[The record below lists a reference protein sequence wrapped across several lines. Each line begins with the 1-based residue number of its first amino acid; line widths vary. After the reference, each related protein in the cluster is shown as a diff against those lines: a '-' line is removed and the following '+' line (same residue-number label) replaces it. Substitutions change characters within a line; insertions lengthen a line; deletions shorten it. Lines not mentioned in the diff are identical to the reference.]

1 MYIFSDMQK
10 ITKAVIPVAGLG
22 TRFLP
27 ATKVIPKELLPIVD
41 KPALQYVIEEA
52 FFSGLSEII
61 LITNPLKAVI
71 EDHFKNSTLYDNA
84 LKERGKHHMLGNLSE
99 LNANIKITS
108 VFQDKPLGL
117 GHAVLCAREAVN
129 NEWFVVMLPD
139 MLMDSEPPSTLQLI
153 NDFNETGKSV
163 ILAAHASREMISQY
177 GIIDVDKKTRRSGL
191 YKILNLVEKPKPEEA
206 PSDLFIA
213 GRYLLPPTVFSYL
226 GGIKPGSGG
235 EIQLTDALIKLV
247 ENEGMFARELN
258 GVVHDTGDKL
268 GYLKAN
274 LYYGMKR
281 EDLRDELREYLG
293 KL

>member
-1 MYIFSDMQK
+1 MQK

-52 FFSGLSEII
+52 FYSGLSEII
-61 LITNPLKAVI
+61 LVTNPLKSVI
-71 EDHFKNSTLYDNA
+71 EEHFSNSTFYDSV
-84 LKERGKHHMLGNLSE
+84 LKECGKHQMLGSLRE
-99 LNANIKITS
+99 LNANIKVTT

-117 GHAVLCAREAVN
+117 GHAVLCAREVIG

-139 MLMDSEPPSTLQLI
+139 MLMDSEPPPTLELI
-153 NDFNETGKSV
+153 KDFNRTGKSV
-163 ILAAHASREMISQY
+163 ILAAHAPREMVSQY
-177 GIIDVDKKTRRSGL
+177 GIIDVDVNAKTGASGL
-191 YKILNLVEKPKPEEA
+191 YKISGLVEKPKIEEA

-213 GRYLLPPTVFSYL
+213 GRYLLPPTVFTFL
-226 GGIKPGSGG
+226 EDVKPGSGG
-235 EIQLTDALIKLV
+235 EIQLTDALKKIVKS
-247 ENEGMFARELN
+247 EGMFAREMK
-258 GVVHDTGDKL
+258 GVLHDTGDKL

-281 EDLRDELREYLG
+281 EGFRDELRRYLDT
-293 KL
+293 L